1 MWICVSEIKFFIR
14 QNKKLGGKLSG
25 ETAKFSFPLT
35 RNPANS
41 HLETKF
47 PSATD

>member
-14 QNKKLGGKLSG
+14 QNKKLSG

-41 HLETKF
+41 HLET
-47 PSATD
+47 